1 MSMFTYAVK
10 KVVKVI
16 DGDTV
21 DVVLDLGFNV
31 AITQRIRV
39 RNINSA
45 ETRTKDLEEKTQ
57 GLAAKA
63 FAEDWFS
70 QGNIVVKTYKDDK
83 YGRMLGDFFREEE
96 NFAESAILGGFAVP
110 YDGGK
115 R

>member
-1 MSMFTYAVK
+1 MFTYAVK
-10 KVVKVI
+10 EIVKVV

-31 AITQRIRV
+31 TIMQRVRV

-45 ETRTKDLEEKTQ
+45 ETRTRDFVEKQ
-57 GLAAKA
+57 KGLAAKE
-63 FAEDWFS
+63 FAEEWFS
-70 QGNIVVKTYKDDK
+70 QGNIIVKTYKDDK

-96 NFAESAILGGFAVP
+96 NFAEAAIAGGFAVA

-115 R
+115 SNG